1 MASSLD
7 RVWEIAEQVGICMLT
22 SRSADGGLRAR
33 PLQARPQ
40 RKNCICFVT
49 HFRSAK
55 EDEIEADPNVGLTF
69 VDVKANAYVSITG
82 QALVFRDSERAEQ
95 LWRATDTMW
104 WEGPKDPNARIIRVE
119 PMFAEMW
126 DGPAM
131 KAVEVFEFFKARLTV
146 KSRLWARIE
155 RVLCGSTGVEPIA
168 RHLAGMSK

>member
-1 MASSLD
+1 
-7 RVWEIAEQVGICMLT
+7 
-22 SRSADGGLRAR
+22 
-33 PLQARPQ
+33 
-40 RKNCICFVT
+40 VT